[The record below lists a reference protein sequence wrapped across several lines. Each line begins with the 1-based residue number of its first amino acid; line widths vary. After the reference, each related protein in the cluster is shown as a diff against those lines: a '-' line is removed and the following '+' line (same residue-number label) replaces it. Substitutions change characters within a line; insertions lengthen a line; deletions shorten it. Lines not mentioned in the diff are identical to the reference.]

1 MHEFGTSRVRKTEIK
16 HTGNIPLA
24 TISRIGQRERV
35 LATIVAVPK
44 ENGASNEYSPSLE
57 YPGDP
62 AALIHISSAGGVG

>member
-35 LATIVAVPK
+35 LASIIAVPEK
-44 ENGASNEYSPSLE
+44 GHTSNGYTSSLE
-57 YPGDP
+57 YPRDRRG
-62 AALIHISSAGGVG
+62 AASDGECRWAR